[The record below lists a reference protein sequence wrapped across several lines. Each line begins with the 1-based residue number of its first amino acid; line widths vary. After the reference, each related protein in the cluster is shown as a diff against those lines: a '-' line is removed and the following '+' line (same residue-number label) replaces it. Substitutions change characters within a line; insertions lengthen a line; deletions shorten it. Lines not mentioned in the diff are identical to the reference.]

1 MADHHFEQ
9 EEVDRLK
16 DWWRRNG
23 TWISMLLAAAMFALA
38 GWRGW
43 GWYQGKRSVEAAEVY
58 DRVVIAAR
66 RADTAA
72 VRQDAGTL
80 FEQYPETAYAP
91 LAALLSAKLLVE
103 QGDLKSA
110 RAQLQWVVDRKAD
123 HALSAVARIRLAGVL
138 IDEGAP
144 EQALALLEPAA
155 YGADGAFEVARLDRR
170 GDVLLALGRLPEA
183 LAAWDE
189 AIGKSEKSAINSRES
204 PLKPLVQLKRD
215 HLAAGGDGESPNPA
229 PPAST
234 ADKPGRTGGKAADG
248 GDKPAGSSGKPGSTG
263 GKPGNSGG
271 GP

>member
-23 TWISMLLAAAMFALA
+23 TWFSVLLATALFALA

-43 GWYQGKRSVEAAEVY
+43 GWYQAKRSAEAAEVY

-66 RADTAA
+66 RVDAAA

-80 FEQYPETAYAP
+80 FEQYPDTAYAP

-123 HALSAVARIRLAGVL
+123 LALSAVARIRLAGVL
-138 IDEGAP
+138 IDEGAH
-144 EQALALLEPAA
+144 EQALALLEPVAF
-155 YGADGAFEVARLDRR
+155 GADGAFEVARLDRR
-170 GDVLLALGRLPEA
+170 GDVLLALGRSAEA

-189 AIGKSEKSAINSRES
+189 AIKKSEKSATDSRES

-215 HLAAGGDGESPNPA
+215 HLAAGGDGGSPNLA
-229 PPAST
+229 PPAS
-234 ADKPGRTGGKAADG
+234 AV
-248 GDKPAGSSGKPGSTG
+248 DKPARNVGR
-263 GKPGNSGG
+263 
-271 GP
+271 